1 MRLALSQC
9 ACSFTIV
16 KHWHPWREAARRPHL
31 IIELAQL
38 QADLR
43 GCISG
48 NRIQLNASDLQ
59 AERRCTLTH
68 ELVHDERR
76 IFPADRVL
84 QAREELRV
92 ERIAARRLIALDR
105 LVDVLVWT
113 RRTEEVAEELWVDV
127 PMLVALV
134 QSLTDEERDWI
145 DEQLRERGVA

>member
-1 MRLALSQC
+1 MATHTVS
-9 ACSFTIV
+9 SMSIY
-16 KHWHPWREAARRPHL
+16 HPWRDARSRSHL
-31 IIELAQL
+31 DIRFVEHLP
-38 QADLR
+38 R
-43 GCISG
+43 GVRGRITG
-48 NRIQLNASDLQ
+48 DVVEVNRHMLGD
-59 AERRCTLTH
+59 ERRCTIAH

-84 QAREELRV
+84 RAREELRV

-113 RRTEEVAEELWVDV
+113 RRAEEVAEELWVDV

-134 QSLTDEERDWI
+134 QSLTDRERDWI